1 MLIQGLTFMNS
12 PSWNLHPA
20 FSEELDFID
29 IRIKAPW
36 DSPNTDG
43 FDPESCRRVR
53 LLGTEIS
60 VGGDCIALK
69 SGKIRLGK
77 KYRQPSFAA
86 GCSREVIARGA
97 ELLGWTLD
105 ELLEKTL
112 DAMKALGPLANAK

>member
-1 MLIQGLTFMNS
+1 ML
-12 PSWNLHPA
+12 PSKSVADLQ
-20 FSEELDFID
+20 
-29 IRIKAPW
+29 IK
-36 DSPNTDG
+36 TL
-43 FDPESCRRVR
+43 R
-53 LLGTEIS
+53 
-60 VGGDCIALK
+60 
-69 SGKIRLGK
+69 K